1 MACQPSGCHLYHLAI
16 PLVVLLTCLE
26 LDYNIETG
34 RLFDFHAPVNGESFG
49 LTELQ
54 ARLLQGLL
62 L

>member
-1 MACQPSGCHLYHLAI
+1 MACQPSGHHLYHLAI
-16 PLVVLLTCLE
+16 SLVELSTCLGP
-26 LDYNIETG
+26 DYNIETG
-34 RLFDFHAPVNGESFG
+34 RLFDFHAPVNGA